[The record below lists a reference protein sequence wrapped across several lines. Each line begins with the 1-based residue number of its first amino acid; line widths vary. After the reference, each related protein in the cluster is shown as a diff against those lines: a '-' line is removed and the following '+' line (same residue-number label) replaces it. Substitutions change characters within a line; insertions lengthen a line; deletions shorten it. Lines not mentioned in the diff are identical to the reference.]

1 MSKNSYEKLSK
12 KFKIIYLAGLFDGEG
27 SFGFW
32 SKGKNR
38 GRIFECKVE
47 MADKDLILRFK
58 DMFGGWLFFAK
69 RRKLKHKDT
78 WCWRDRGPRAFA
90 IIDKM
95 INFMSKRRQEK
106 YYVVKRN
113 KISSLSRK

>member
-12 KFKIIYLAGLFDGEG
+12 KFKLIYLAGLFDGEG

-38 GRIFECKVE
+38 GRIF
-47 MADKDLILRFK
+47 
-58 DMFGGWLFFAK
+58 GGWLFFAK
-69 RRKLKHKDT
+69 RRKFKHKDT